1 MKISRLKLKNIKCFE
16 DLEISFEDE
25 NGGIKN
31 WSLIV
36 GDNGSGKTTI
46 LRSLAAGLCY
56 QEGVSALLA
65 ELNGGF
71 LTQGKDKGSIEVGLK
86 EKDSAEEIEIITKI
100 KRVKKNGNDESI
112 SQPKGYKIDRK
123 KLFAVAY
130 GAGRGVTGTQSYRE
144 YALVDAVYSLFNYD
158 NLLQNMELSIRR
170 ISTNEKEC
178 NSNEKKRDAL
188 MEVLKKVLMFDE
200 GVQISLE
207 TDGLRVK
214 KSKWGEKYF
223 DDLSDGY
230 QSLTSVIVDFL
241 HWKQLSVG
249 VEKFTMKELSGI
261 FIIDE
266 IEQHL
271 HPIWQRNII
280 KILAEQFPKMQ
291 FISSTYTPI
300 CALGLSDLECASQL
314 IKVADEDGHSKSEVF
329 DLGKDY
335 KGYRYDQILGSDI
348 FDLSG
353 IRSISIEKKLNEYRE
368 IYRKDENERDAEEK
382 QRFEEIKN
390 ELKDLPVWDDEKDKE
405 VRREFLELLKLLK
418 QRSNDQD

>member
-1 MKISRLKLKNIKCFE
+1 MKISRLKLKNIKCFK

-25 NGGIKN
+25 KEGIKN

-71 LTQGKDKGSIEVGLK
+71 LTQGERNGCIEVGLK
-86 EKDSAEEIEIITKI
+86 EKESVEEIKIVTTITKE
-100 KRVKKNGNDESI
+100 NGNDEAI
-112 SQPKGYKIDRK
+112 SQEIKPKGKIDRK

-130 GAGRGVTGTQSYRE
+130 GAGRAITGTQSYRE
-144 YALVDAVYSLFNYD
+144 YALVDAVYSLFKYD
-158 NLLQNMELSIRR
+158 DLLLNMELGIRR
-170 ISTNEKEC
+170 MSTDKE
-178 NSNEKKRDAL
+178 KRDAL
-188 MEVLKKVLMFDE
+188 MEVIKKVLMFSE
-200 GVQISLE
+200 EVQIPLE

-214 KSKWGEKYF
+214 TSKWGVKYF

-230 QSLTSVIVDFL
+230 QSLTSVVVDFL

-249 VEKFTMKELSGI
+249 DAEFTIKELSGI

-280 KILAEQFPKMQ
+280 KILAEQFPYIQ
-291 FISSTYTPI
+291 FIGSTHTPI

-314 IKVADEDGHSKSEVF
+314 IKVTYEDGQSKSESF
-329 DLGKDY
+329 DLREDY

-348 FDLSG
+348 FDLPS
-353 IRSISIEKKLNEYRE
+353 IRSISIEEKLNEYRE
-368 IYRKDENERDAEEK
+368 IYLKDENERDDKEK
-382 QRFEEIKN
+382 QRLEEIKN

-405 VRREFLELLKLLK
+405 TRREFLELLKLVK